1 MKISLIISTYNRPDA
16 LRLCLLSAINQKM
29 PPHEIIIGDDG
40 SGAETRAVVDSIRE
54 ISPVPVV
61 HVWHEDN
68 GFRLAMMR
76 NKCVAAASG
85 DYIIEVD
92 GDVIMHPLF
101 VKDQCDFAQEG
112 FYLKGG
118 RANLGP
124 GLTDRMCADG
134 RLRRIRYWTR
144 GIESK
149 RENSIH
155 SRLIAGFLAPR
166 YRKKR
171 GRSLGCN
178 MSFFKKDFI
187 AINGYDEFFEGWGG
201 EDGDF
206 ARRLTLYGLNKRHLK
221 FAGLVWHLW
230 HEDKYMYNKD
240 ENIRYSIRENCA
252 VRCEKGVDQ
261 YL

>member
-1 MKISLIISTYNRPDA
+1 MR
-16 LRLCLLSAINQKM
+16 
-29 PPHEIIIGDDG
+29 
-40 SGAETRAVVDSIRE
+40 SG
-54 ISPVPVV
+54 
-61 HVWHEDN
+61 
-68 GFRLAMMR
+68 GFRIALNRHSLKASGRLYVDIIRLIFIFTFIYVPKNALQSLLPMR

-101 VKDQCDFAQEG
+101 VKDHCDFAQEG

-166 YRKKR
+166 YRKH
-171 GRSLGCN
+171 
-178 MSFFKKDFI
+178 
-187 AINGYDEFFEGWGG
+187 
-201 EDGDF
+201 
-206 ARRLTLYGLNKRHLK
+206 LTAQFSRML
-221 FAGLVWHLW
+221 
-230 HEDKYMYNKD
+230 
-240 ENIRYSIRENCA
+240 
-252 VRCEKGVDQ
+252 
-261 YL
+261 

>member
-1 MKISLIISTYNRPDA
+1 M
-16 LRLCLLSAINQKM
+16 SAINQKM

-85 DYIIEVD
+85 DYIVEVD

-101 VKDQCDFAQEG
+101 VKDHCDFAQEG

-178 MSFFKKDFI
+178 MSFSK
-187 AINGYDEFFEGWGG
+187 
-201 EDGDF
+201 
-206 ARRLTLYGLNKRHLK
+206 RLHSHKWL
-221 FAGLVWHLW
+221 
-230 HEDKYMYNKD
+230 
-240 ENIRYSIRENCA
+240 
-252 VRCEKGVDQ
+252 
-261 YL
+261 